1 MPARHTFSAGVT
13 NDSNVGICRRSAR
26 FVGLSQ
32 NHRMPR
38 YAAKLL
44 LAWSPDPVTNSQRN
58 ATTEE
63 RILTLDARSATSA
76 LRKANAL
83 GKRAELRYVS
93 GHRLV
98 FIGVLQLLEL
108 DEATQ
113 PDEVWWE
120 FKRRSTDPAKLRRLL
135 TPPHLL
141 WAFTDERRSK
151 SRASTVVGQTRR
163 RRHRKPA

>member
-1 MPARHTFSAGVT
+1 M
-13 NDSNVGICRRSAR
+13 
-26 FVGLSQ
+26 
-32 NHRMPR
+32 HR
-38 YAAKLL
+38 YSAKLL
-44 LAWSPDPVTNSQRN
+44 LAWSPDPVTNSRRS
-58 ATTEE
+58 AITEE
-63 RILTLDARSATSA
+63 RILIIDARSPTSA

-93 GHRLV
+93 GHRLIY
-98 FIGVLQLLEL
+98 IGILQLLEL

-120 FKRRSTDPAKLRRLL
+120 FKRRSADRAKLRRLL

-151 SRASTVVGQTRR
+151 SRASTVVTQIRPTRR
-163 RRHRKPA
+163 RKLA